1 MQHRIRMRTKMTTE
15 TLNIREMCDAFDV
28 TPRTLR
34 FYEAKELLFP
44 IRQGQKRLFTK
55 RDRARLKLI
64 LRGKRFGFSLEE
76 IRQLLDLY
84 HMDDGQETQL
94 SKSYE
99 LAQKHL
105 ADMEAQKAELEEAI
119 SELKAQMA
127 WGQAKLADL
136 AKSKTAAA

>member
-1 MQHRIRMRTKMTTE
+1 MTDQQMT
-15 TLNIREMCDAFDV
+15 IREMCEAFDV

-44 IRQGQKRLFTK
+44 IRKGTARFFTR

-84 HMDDGQETQL
+84 DMNDNQVTQL
-94 SKSYE
+94 TRTYE
-99 LAQKHL
+99 LAEKHL
-105 ADMEAQKAELEEAI
+105 ASMQAQRAELDAAIAELEKQMVWGAD
-119 SELKAQMA
+119 ELAQRR
-127 WGQAKLADL
+127 
-136 AKSKTAAA
+136 TAVAA

>member
-1 MQHRIRMRTKMTTE
+1 MTAD
-15 TLNIREMCDAFDV
+15 TLNIREMCEVFDV

-44 IRQGQKRLFTK
+44 IREGQRRLFTR

-84 HMDDGQETQL
+84 HMDDGQEAQL
-94 SKSYE
+94 SQSYE
-99 LAQKHL
+99 LAKQHL

-119 SELKAQMA
+119 GELKEQMA
-127 WGQAKLADL
+127 WGADKLAQL
-136 AKSKTAAA
+136 AKKKSNAA

>member
-1 MQHRIRMRTKMTTE
+1 MTDDKTM
-15 TLNIREMCDAFDV
+15 TIREMCEAFGV

-44 IRQGQKRLFTK
+44 IREGQKRLFTT

-84 HMDDGQETQL
+84 DMGDQQQTQL
-94 SKSYE
+94 QATYDIALQRLNDMIAQRDE
-99 LAQKHL
+99 LNSAIEDLKEQLKWGEKVL
-105 ADMEAQKAELEEAI
+105 TTMISPKKAAE
-119 SELKAQMA
+119 
-127 WGQAKLADL
+127 
-136 AKSKTAAA
+136 